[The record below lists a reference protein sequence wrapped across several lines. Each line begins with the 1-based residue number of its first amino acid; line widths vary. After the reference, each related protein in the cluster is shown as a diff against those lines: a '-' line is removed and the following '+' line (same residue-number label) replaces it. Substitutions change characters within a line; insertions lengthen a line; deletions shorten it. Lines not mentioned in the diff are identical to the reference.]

1 MSFPNVIVGNPRNN
15 KMSFYMSVKEEQN
28 KFVEQFTEF
37 EEWDDKY
44 SFLIKMGK
52 ELGELDSEIKTE
64 KNKISGCQ
72 SQVWMHAKLEDDK
85 MIIIGDSDAMIV
97 KGLVAML
104 IKVYSNQKPEDIL
117 SSPPE
122 FLNKIG
128 IDKHLSP
135 TRKNGLGAML
145 KQIKLFAVAFKALSD
160 NK

>member
-1 MSFPNVIVGNPRNN
+1 
-15 KMSFYMSVKEEQN
+15 MSVAEEQN
-28 KFVEQFTEF
+28 KIVNKFSEL

-44 SFLIKMGK
+44 SLLIKMGK
-52 ELGELDSEIKTE
+52 ALGELDPEIKIE

-72 SQVWMHAKLEDDK
+72 SQVWMHAKLEDNK
-85 MIIIGDSDAMIV
+85 MLIFGDSDAMIV

-104 IKVYSNQKPEDIL
+104 IQVYSNQKPEDIL

-145 KQIKLFAVAFKALSD
+145 KQIQLFALAFKTLAS
-160 NK
+160 KE

>member
-1 MSFPNVIVGNPRNN
+1 
-15 KMSFYMSVKEEQN
+15 MSVAEEQN
-28 KFVEQFTEF
+28 KVVEKFSEL
-37 EEWDDKY
+37 EEWEDKY
-44 SFLIKMGK
+44 SLLIKMGRD
-52 ELGELDSEIKTE
+52 LGELDPEIKIE

-72 SQVWMHAKLEDDK
+72 SQVWMHAKMEDDK
-85 MIIIGDSDAMIV
+85 MIIFGDSDAMIV

-145 KQIKLFAVAFKALSD
+145 KQIQLFAVAFKAIAT
-160 NK
+160 K

>member
-1 MSFPNVIVGNPRNN
+1 
-15 KMSFYMSVKEEQN
+15 MSVSEEQN
-28 KFVEQFTEF
+28 KIIEEF
-37 EEWDDKY
+37 AELEEWEDKY
-44 SFLIKMGK
+44 SLLIKMGK
-52 ELGELDSEIKTE
+52 ELGELDPKIKIE

-72 SQVWMHAKLEDDK
+72 SQVWMHAKLDDNK
-85 MIIIGDSDAMIV
+85 MVIYGDSDAMIV

-104 IKVYSNQKPEDIL
+104 IKVYSNQKPEEIL

-145 KQIKLFAVAFKALSD
+145 KQIQLFALAFKAMATKS
-160 NK
+160 

>member
-1 MSFPNVIVGNPRNN
+1 
-15 KMSFYMSVKEEQN
+15 MSVKEEQN
-28 KFVEQFTEF
+28 KIVEQFSEL

-52 ELGELDSEIKTE
+52 ELGELDPEIKIE

-72 SQVWMHAKLEDDK
+72 SQVWMHAKLEDSK
-85 MIIIGDSDAMIV
+85 MIILGDSDAMIV

-104 IKVYSNQKPEDIL
+104 INVYSNQKPEDIL

-135 TRKNGLGAML
+135 TRKNGLSAML
-145 KQIKLFAVAFKALSD
+145 KQIKLFAVAFNALA
-160 NK
+160 NIK

>member
-1 MSFPNVIVGNPRNN
+1 
-15 KMSFYMSVKEEQN
+15 MSVKEEQN
-28 KFVEQFTEF
+28 NIVNQFTEL

-44 SFLIKMGK
+44 SLLIKMGK
-52 ELGELDSEIKTE
+52 ELGELDPEIKIE

-72 SQVWMHAKLEDDK
+72 SQVWMHASLNDGK
-85 MIIIGDSDAMIV
+85 MVIKGDSDAMIV

-135 TRKNGLGAML
+135 TRKNGLGSML
-145 KQIKLFAVAFKALSD
+145 KQIKLFAVAFKALTD
-160 NK
+160 KK

>member
-1 MSFPNVIVGNPRNN
+1 
-15 KMSFYMSVKEEQN
+15 MSVAEEQN
-28 KFVEQFTEF
+28 KIVEKFSEIA
-37 EEWDDKY
+37 EWDDKY
-44 SFLIKMGK
+44 SLLIKMGK
-52 ELGELDSEIKTE
+52 DLGELDPEIKIE

-72 SQVWMHAKLEDDK
+72 SQVWMHAKMVDDK
-85 MIIIGDSDAMIV
+85 MVIFGDSDAMIV

-104 IKVYSNQKPEDIL
+104 IKVYSNQKPEEIL

-145 KQIKLFAVAFKALSD
+145 KQIQLFALAFKTLAT
-160 NK
+160 K

>member
-1 MSFPNVIVGNPRNN
+1 LFLDLSL
-15 KMSFYMSVKEEQN
+15 
-28 KFVEQFTEF
+28 
-37 EEWDDKY
+37 
-44 SFLIKMGK
+44 LIKIGK
-52 ELGELDSEIKTE
+52 ELGELDSEIKVD

-72 SQVWMHAKLEDDK
+72 SQVWMHAKLNGDK
-85 MIIIGDSDAMIV
+85 MVIYGDSDAMIV

-135 TRKNGLGAML
+135 IRKNGLGAML
-145 KQIKLFAVAFKALSD
+145 KQIQLFAIAYKALLEKK
-160 NK
+160 NIKKF

>member
-1 MSFPNVIVGNPRNN
+1 
-15 KMSFYMSVKEEQN
+15 MSVAEEQN
-28 KFVEQFTEF
+28 KVVENFSEL

-44 SFLIKMGK
+44 SLLIKMGRD
-52 ELGELDSEIKTE
+52 LGELDPEIKIE

-72 SQVWMHAKLEDDK
+72 SQVWMHAQMEDDK
-85 MIIIGDSDAMIV
+85 MVIFGDSDAMIV

-145 KQIKLFAVAFKALSD
+145 KQIQLFALAFKALAT
-160 NK
+160 KE

>member
-1 MSFPNVIVGNPRNN
+1 
-15 KMSFYMSVKEEQN
+15 MSVAEEQN
-28 KFVEQFTEF
+28 KVVENFSEL

-44 SFLIKMGK
+44 SLLIKMGRD
-52 ELGELDSEIKTE
+52 LGELDSEIKIE

-72 SQVWMHAKLEDDK
+72 SQVWMHAKMEDDK
-85 MIIIGDSDAMIV
+85 MVIFGDSDAMIV

-145 KQIKLFAVAFKALSD
+145 KQIQLFALAFKALAT
-160 NK
+160 KE